1 MLLPPPGQNAIPT
14 PISTMS
20 FDTSQEL
27 FWAGNEYGRVSSF
40 YGTELQ
46 RYTSFKAGAGP
57 VRQLLFH
64 DKGVIALGS
73 TSVHMAMR
81 RGPPIWHITNDDMK
95 DLRCMSYTSKGTS
108 EILVAGLQDVMFTI
122 DVDKGT
128 VTKQVISY
136 PGMEGL
142 C

>member
-1 MLLPPPGQNAIPT
+1 
-14 PISTMS
+14 MS
-20 FDTSQEL
+20 FDTTQEL
-27 FWAGNEYGRVSSF
+27 LWAGNEYGRVSSF
-40 YGTELQ
+40 YGTDMQ

-64 DKGVIALGS
+64 DKGVIALCS

-81 RGPPIWHITNDDMK
+81 RGPALWHIANIEMK

-108 EILVAGLQDVMFTI
+108 EILVAGLQDVMFTV

-128 VTKQVISY
+128 VTKQVALY
-136 PGMEGL
+136 PDLDEL
-142 C
+142 R